1 MTDNLEQLESTQD
14 SAPTSP
20 ESNNESASETVRE
33 TLNRV
38 LASRET
44 DEVEEEEAETLPP
57 PPEQEASETEEEAVE
72 EETEVT
78 EGKTEEKAEE
88 KPLEAIAPP
97 QHWPNDFKE
106 QFEEMDATGQH
117 LFMKRYKDLEGD
129 YTKKTQSLAKYRK
142 RQESFDEIM
151 KPHMDDFS
159 RAGMDDVGAVRQLLS
174 AHNYLKNDPKQAIQW
189 LAKNYGVD
197 LAEVGY
203 DSTAEDDDYADPK
216 MKALEQ
222 QVAQLQGFLK
232 NQEQTNMQSVQQNT
246 QSMIDQ
252 FATEKTTDGSPKHPH
267 FDSVRDRMGVLI
279 QGNQAPDLAT
289 AYDMAVYADPKLRQ
303 VMMDSYAASK
313 KQKEVK
319 TQAVAKAKKA
329 TRSNV
334 RGNPS
339 PSEKAFPNN
348 MSVKETILQSIQQLE
363 NGRT

>member
-38 LASRET
+38 LAGQEISET
-44 DEVEEEEAETLPP
+44 EEEAETLPE
-57 PPEQEASETEEEAVE
+57 PPEPEQKVEAAEETEEEVA
-72 EETEVT
+72 ETEV
-78 EGKTEEKAEE
+78 EEKAED

-106 QFEEMDATGQH
+106 QFEKMDATGQH

-159 RAGMDDVGAVRQLLS
+159 RAGMDDVGAIRQLLS

-232 NQEQTNMQSVQQNT
+232 NQEQTQMQSVQQNT

-252 FATEKTTDGSPKHPH
+252 FANEKTTDGSPKHPH
-267 FDSVRDRMGVLI
+267 FDSVRDRMGILI

-289 AYDMAVYADPKLRQ
+289 AYDMAVYSDPKLRQ
-303 VMMDSYAASK
+303 VMMDSYAATK
-313 KQKEVK
+313 TQKEVK

-339 PSEKAFPNN
+339 PSEKALPTGL
-348 MSVKETILQSIQQLE
+348 SVRDTILNSIKQLE
-363 NGRT
+363 NNERV

>member
-38 LASRET
+38 LAG
-44 DEVEEEEAETLPP
+44 
-57 PPEQEASETEEEAVE
+57 QEISETEEEVE
-72 EETEVT
+72 PLPEPPEHQEAAEETDEEVAETEV
-78 EGKTEEKAEE
+78 EEKAEDE
-88 KPLEAIAPP
+88 PLEAIAPP

-106 QFEEMDATGQH
+106 QFEKMDATGQH

-159 RAGMDDVGAVRQLLS
+159 RAGMDEVGAIRQLLS
-174 AHNYLKNDPKQAIQW
+174 AHNYLKTDPKQAIQW

-197 LAEVGY
+197 ISEVGV
-203 DSTAEDDDYADPK
+203 DSTEEDDYSDPQV
-216 MKALEQ
+216 KALQQ
-222 QVAQLQGFLK
+222 QVAQLQGFL
-232 NQEQTNMQSVQQNT
+232 NQQQQTQMQSVQHNT

-252 FATEKTTDGSPKHPH
+252 FANEKNTDGSPKHPH
-267 FDSVRDRMGVLI
+267 FDNVRDRMGVLI
-279 QGNQAPDLAT
+279 QSNQAPDLAT
-289 AYDMAVYADPKLRQ
+289 AYEMSIYSDPKLRQ
-303 VMMDSYAASK
+303 EMMDSYAANK
-313 KQKEVK
+313 TQKEVK

-329 TRSNV
+329 QRSTV
-334 RGNPS
+334 RGNAAPA
-339 PSEKAFPNN
+339 EKALPGN
-348 MSVKETILQSIQQLE
+348 MSVRDTIMKSIQQLE
-363 NGRT
+363 NNERV